1 MRHFALSLLLCGWC
15 GIAFSC
21 DQAESGPKEEP
32 AESQWRNQSFT
43 LATWNVAFDNPVPWD
58 DRKAMAASVFDTQD
72 FDIIG
77 IQEPWRHALDDLIAM
92 LPDYDHTGTS
102 VTGNPADT
110 DCHNNPIFY
119 KKERFELL
127 DSGSFWFS
135 ETPDIPGSKS
145 WDSYG
150 IRMCNW
156 GKFRDRQ
163 TGGEFFL
170 FNTHFD
176 HKGEVAREKTAQ
188 IVNERVKSIAKG
200 YHAFLTGDFNGD
212 QWSEPYKILT
222 DQFRDTRD
230 EAVRTENADWHTYNA
245 YNYSD
250 KPLYSGAQL
259 DHIMLRPADL
269 DFVVNEWRIV
279 NTDFNKVYPSDHFPI
294 VLSFSFKFERQ

>member
-21 DQAESGPKEEP
+21 DKAESGPKEEP

-127 DSGSFWFS
+127 DSGSILVLGNSRRPRFQ
-135 ETPDIPGSKS
+135 ELGLLRHP
-145 WDSYG
+145 YV
-150 IRMCNW
+150 
-156 GKFRDRQ
+156 Q
-163 TGGEFFL
+163 L
-170 FNTHFD
+170 
-176 HKGEVAREKTAQ
+176 GEVPRQ
-188 IVNERVKSIAKG
+188 
-200 YHAFLTGDFNGD
+200 
-212 QWSEPYKILT
+212 
-222 DQFRDTRD
+222 
-230 EAVRTENADWHTYNA
+230 AD
-245 YNYSD
+245 
-250 KPLYSGAQL
+250 
-259 DHIMLRPADL
+259 R
-269 DFVVNEWRIV
+269 R
-279 NTDFNKVYPSDHFPI
+279 
-294 VLSFSFKFERQ
+294 

>member
-1 MRHFALSLLLCGWC
+1 M
-15 GIAFSC
+15 
-21 DQAESGPKEEP
+21 
-32 AESQWRNQSFT
+32 
-43 LATWNVAFDNPVPWD
+43 
-58 DRKAMAASVFDTQD
+58 
-72 FDIIG
+72 
-77 IQEPWRHALDDLIAM
+77 
-92 LPDYDHTGTS
+92 
-102 VTGNPADT
+102 
-110 DCHNNPIFY
+110 
-119 KKERFELL
+119 
-127 DSGSFWFS
+127 
-135 ETPDIPGSKS
+135 
-145 WDSYG
+145 
-150 IRMCNW
+150 
-156 GKFRDRQ
+156 
-163 TGGEFFL
+163 
-170 FNTHFD
+170 
-176 HKGEVAREKTAQ
+176 
-188 IVNERVKSIAKG
+188 KSIAKG